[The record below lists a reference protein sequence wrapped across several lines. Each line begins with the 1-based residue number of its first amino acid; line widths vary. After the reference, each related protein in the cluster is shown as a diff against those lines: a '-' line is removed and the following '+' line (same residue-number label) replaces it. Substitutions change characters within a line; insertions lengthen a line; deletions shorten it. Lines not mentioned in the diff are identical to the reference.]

1 MRDPQKAT
9 PGGNRANAEDTKE
22 NGAIVTQQAE
32 QINAEH
38 KGARADAPAA
48 MRRARRQVMSQPAE
62 CSAGTPEVRISKAD
76 RPETKQ
82 RRGFAAGQGVGRK
95 SGKTPELLR
104 NHSGKS
110 FRRRRWLDPHAL
122 ELAPILKRRAKFIP
136 ARRPNRAR
144 GG

>member
-1 MRDPQKAT
+1 MA
-9 PGGNRANAEDTKE
+9 G
-22 NGAIVTQQAE
+22 
-32 QINAEH
+32 
-38 KGARADAPAA
+38 
-48 MRRARRQVMSQPAE
+48 E
-62 CSAGTPEVRISKAD
+62 CSAGTPELRNSKAE

-82 RRGFAAGQGVGRK
+82 RRGFAAGQGVARK

>member
-110 FRRRRWLDPHAL
+110 FHPCRWLRPPSL
-122 ELAPILKRRAKFIP
+122 ELRRLMICRAKFAP
-136 ARRPNRAR
+136 CRRPNRAR
-144 GG
+144 GR